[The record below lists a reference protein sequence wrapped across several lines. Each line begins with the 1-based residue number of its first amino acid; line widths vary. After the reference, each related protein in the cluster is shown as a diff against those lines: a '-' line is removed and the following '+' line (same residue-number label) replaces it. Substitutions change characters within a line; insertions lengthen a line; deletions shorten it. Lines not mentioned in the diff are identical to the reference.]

1 MSKIDWELIK
11 EILEQNVLDALT
23 TIEERFRQV
32 PDVEFFSTRTGQER
46 RDGICMLFI
55 AVGESFKQIDE
66 LSNKTF
72 LSRYPEIDRRK
83 IIGFRNMI
91 AHNYFDI
98 NETLLFNHCRDHLPP
113 LLETVKRMINDLQSE
128 RDQA

>member
-1 MSKIDWELIK
+1 MSEIDWELIQ
-11 EILEQNVLDALT
+11 EILETNVLDALM
-23 TIEERFRQV
+23 TIEERFHQV
-32 PDVEFFSTRTGQER
+32 TGVEFFSTKAGQER

-72 LSRYPEIDRRK
+72 LSRYPAFDRRK

-98 NETLLFNHCRDHLPP
+98 NEALLFKHRRDHLPQ
-113 LLETVKRMINDLQSE
+113 LLETVKRMIDDLKSE
-128 RDQA
+128 RS